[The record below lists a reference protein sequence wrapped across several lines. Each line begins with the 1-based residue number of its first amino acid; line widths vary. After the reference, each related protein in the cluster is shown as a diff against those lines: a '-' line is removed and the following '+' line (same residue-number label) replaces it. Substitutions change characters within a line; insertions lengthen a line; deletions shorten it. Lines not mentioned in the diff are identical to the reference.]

1 MIALIGYLPHLKIS
15 TFKIGENLMVNY
27 KATNISNYVSSGT
40 ATFNV
45 LPEKVGPYF
54 IKTEC
59 FCFQNRA

>member
-1 MIALIGYLPHLKIS
+1 MIVLIGYLPPEDIE
-15 TFKIGENLMVNY
+15 FKIGENLMVNY